1 MSFTDRYD
9 KKDDHWVAWDPA
21 YPNFMATVKA
31 SEAALPLGPHLW
43 TFYNDS
49 NSCSL
54 SPVYSRNVTLSS
66 CTDDEFTCND
76 GSCVRA
82 EHRCDWKEH
91 CLDGSDEAEC
101 RNVLSPIGYNKF
113 LTPTPDSGENL
124 NIDITVT
131 ILDILKIDEVEGDFI
146 IQLATKREWFD
157 NRLTYQ
163 DLKNDRYL
171 DKLSNEEQNSIWSPY
186 LIFDNVANDEKL
198 KLVGESNIDQWIVE
212 SNGSHY
218 RDPLL
223 ANNIQLYR
231 GSENRIMVTKIYYTE
246 WICVFNLKWYPFDTQ
261 ICSLQ
266 IYCKNDRTTLSP
278 KSLEYRGAKELA
290 QYFVKNYTICS
301 KVFKGEDGISVDVM
315 LGRPL
320 VSNILTIFIPT
331 LLLIMISHV
340 SKAFEDSH
348 KDMVVMVSLTVIL
361 VLASL

>member
-1 MSFTDRYD
+1 
-9 KKDDHWVAWDPA
+9 
-21 YPNFMATVKA
+21 MATVKA
-31 SEAALPLGPHLW
+31 SEAALPLGPLLW

-76 GSCVRA
+76 GSCIRA
-82 EHRCDWKEH
+82 EQRCDWKEH
-91 CLDGSDEAEC
+91 CLDGSDEAKC
-101 RNVLSPIGYNKF
+101 RNVLYPIGYNKF

-146 IQLATKREWFD
+146 IRLATKREWFD

-212 SNGSHY
+212 RNGSHY

-223 ANNIQLYR
+223 ANNIRLYR
-231 GSENRIMVTKIYYTE
+231 GSEN
-246 WICVFNLKWYPFDTQ
+246 
-261 ICSLQ
+261 
-266 IYCKNDRTTLSP
+266 
-278 KSLEYRGAKELA
+278 
-290 QYFVKNYTICS
+290 
-301 KVFKGEDGISVDVM
+301 
-315 LGRPL
+315 
-320 VSNILTIFIPT
+320 
-331 LLLIMISHV
+331 
-340 SKAFEDSH
+340 
-348 KDMVVMVSLTVIL
+348 
-361 VLASL
+361 